1 MNSRLQQH
9 EVRLRGLPSF
19 VRGTAVWRQ
28 SAHLAA
34 REGTRTMSESVT
46 IGIIGDYDGRF
57 RAHVATNDALRHAAD
72 DRSLPLCVR
81 WLPTEDLA
89 GADGE
94 EVLARCDGLWAA
106 PGSPY

>member
-1 MNSRLQQH
+1 MN
-9 EVRLRGLPSF
+9 
-19 VRGTAVWRQ
+19 A
-28 SAHLAA
+28 
-34 REGTRTMSESVT
+34 SVT

-57 RAHVATNDALRHAAD
+57 RAHVATNDALRHAAE

-94 EVLARCDGLWAA
+94 AVLAHCDGLWAA
-106 PGSPY
+106 PGSPYRSMEGALRAIRLARERRWPFLGT